1 MRTHEYLLSKYVAGL
16 LLRNLENNA
25 LLIHVRLSNCG
36 IQAVTSLTL
45 PNLQHLDLSANDL
58 QQVNMADFRFLYNLR
73 VLNLASNPL
82 TSLVLNIAASASG
95 AIANKVMVLEKLDL
109 SFTKLTVRKRW
120 EMRVVRAKSESSC
133 N

>member
-1 MRTHEYLLSKYVAGL
+1 MFAGL
-16 LLRNLENNA
+16 LLRDLENNA

-36 IQAVTSLTL
+36 IQAVYPLTL
-45 PNLQHLDLSANDL
+45 PNLQHLDLSANEL

-95 AIANKVMVLEKLDL
+95 AIANTAMVLEKLDL

-120 EMRVVRAKSESSC
+120 EMRVECATS
-133 N
+133 